1 MRCQVNYDNMQV
13 KTDQKTGS
21 SEEANLAMQLL
32 DDEVMDAKM
41 ANFIGIHNL
50 NDIVCSDETK
60 ALPPIQD
67 NQYTDPITGAHFEYH
82 DLV

>member
-1 MRCQVNYDNMQV
+1 MQV

-60 ALPPIQD
+60 ARPPI
-67 NQYTDPITGAHFEYH
+67 
-82 DLV
+82 